1 MNGSE
6 KGSVTNNSFMHRF
19 TSHRPFVIIH
29 GPSVFLLALLFG
41 IFLSPAQ
48 AQNEPEKQKE
58 GDWVDARWNRTEL
71 GRFHSAVLAWPDVKV
86 AKGCAVRLGTNGA
99 ASVAYDLAQASCRAG
114 WTGGFL
120 KFEPG
125 RYGLIGAPHPGG
137 EIFFSAPPLA
147 WGAATVKWH
156 GLHTSGERVVLD
168 YEVAGTR
175 VLESP
180 WWEGSGSWG
189 AFTRTLEIT
198 GGRGLPTQALL
209 SGAGRPF
216 EVMTEPGLSIATL
229 VGATNTLAVAVTG
242 DAGAKFVFTNATLQ
256 LVWPTN
262 ASARRVK
269 IFIARV
275 TRADLPEFEKLVRAS
290 APPADLIALA
300 QPSAPVWSPLTTRG
314 QRGFGREAY
323 VVDTLTVPYE
333 NPWHALFF
341 TSGVDF
347 LPNGDAAVCTIHGDV
362 WLVSGIDDKL
372 EKLTWRR
379 FATGLHQPLGLRVRD
394 GKIYVLGRDQI
405 TCLQDENGDGAADFY
420 ENFFNGIATSTGGHD
435 YVTSL
440 DADAAGNFYYVD
452 PQGAHHVSADGTQ
465 FETIA
470 AGWRN
475 PNGLGVSPDGK
486 ILTIAPQEGN
496 WTPSSAI
503 CEARP
508 GGWYGYGGPRVTPAR
523 PLGYDAPLCWIPHA
537 VDNSSGSQLW
547 VTSDRWGPTHGH
559 FVHFSFGRC
568 SEFLVLREVVDGTAQ
583 GAVTPLPGR
592 FLSGAMRG
600 AFHPRD
606 GQLYVVGSRG
616 WQTSALRDGCLQR
629 VRYTGATAVVPVEF
643 HAHTNG
649 LRLIFSAPLDRA
661 AVADP
666 GAYAVSAWNYR
677 YAERYGSK
685 DWSPSAPNKEG
696 RDTLEVKSVRMLADG
711 RGVFLEIPALQPVMQ
726 FEVKFSVKSADQTSV
741 RNSLWGSIHK
751 LGAAW

>member
-1 MNGSE
+1 
-6 KGSVTNNSFMHRF
+6 MHRF
-19 TSHRPFVIIH
+19 TSPRLFVVIH
-29 GPSVFLLALLFG
+29 GTPVFLLALLLR
-41 IFLSPAQ
+41 IFLPLAH

-58 GDWVDARWNRTEL
+58 GDWVDARWNRTDL
-71 GRFHSAVLAWPDVKV
+71 GRFHSAVLAWDEGKV
-86 AKGCAVRLGTNGA
+86 AKGFAVRLGTNGG
-99 ASVAYDLAQASCRAG
+99 ASVAYDLAQMTCRLG
-114 WTGGFL
+114 WEGSFL

-137 EIFFSAPPLA
+137 EEVFSAPRLA
-147 WGAATVKWH
+147 WGAAPVQWR

-168 YEVAGTR
+168 YDVAGGR

-180 WWEGSGSWG
+180 WWESAGNWG

-198 GGRGLPTQALL
+198 GGRGQPMPTQTLL
-209 SGAGRPF
+209 SGEGRTF
-216 EVMTEPGLSIATL
+216 QVTAEPGLALATL
-229 VGATNTLAVAVTG
+229 VGETNTLAVAVTG
-242 DAGAKFVFTNATLQ
+242 DAGAKFLFTNATLQ

-262 ASARRVK
+262 AAARRVK
-269 IFIARV
+269 IFIALV
-275 TRADLPEFEKLVRAS
+275 TRAELPEFAKLVRAS
-290 APPADLIALA
+290 PEPLDLVALA
-300 QPSAPVWSPLTTRG
+300 RPASPVWSPLTTRG
-314 QRGFGREAY
+314 QRGFGSEAY

-405 TCLQDENGDGAADFY
+405 TCLHDENDDGAADFY
-420 ENFFNGIATSTGGHD
+420 ENFFNGITTSTGGHD

-452 PQGAHHVSADGTQ
+452 PRGAHRVSADGTQ

-486 ILTIAPQEGN
+486 ILLVAPQEGN

-508 GGWYGYGGPRVTPAR
+508 GGWYGYGGPRVTPER
-523 PLGYDAPLCWIPHA
+523 PLGYDEPLCWIPHA

-547 VTSDRWGPTHGH
+547 VTSDRWGLTRGH
-559 FVHFSFGRC
+559 FIHFSFGRC
-568 SEFLVLREVVDGTAQ
+568 AQFLVLREVVGGTAQ
-583 GAVTPLPGR
+583 GAITPLPGR

-649 LRLIFSAPLDRA
+649 LRLIFSTPLDRA
-661 AVADP
+661 AAEDP

-696 RDTLEVKSVRMLADG
+696 RDTLEVKSVRMLTDG

-726 FEVKFSVKSADQTSV
+726 FEVKYSVKSADQTSA

-751 LGAAW
+751 LGAVW